1 MELDAASEAMA
12 VRLNRTFAAANSMR
26 SMRPE
31 GYEGA
36 CRQLAALKE
45 KLEGEP
51 IRMKILEE
59 RARELSG
66 GTFHWDP

>member
-1 MELDAASEAMA
+1 MELDAENEAMA
-12 VRLNRTFAAANSMR
+12 VKLNRTFAAANSMR
-26 SMRPE
+26 GSRPE

-45 KLEGEP
+45 ELEGDP
-51 IRMKILEE
+51 ARMGMVVE
-59 RARELSG
+59 RAGELSG